1 MLIPYGLG
9 PAGILSFLARILHG
23 VSLSLRTAA
32 VAHASIAQNG
42 SSLSVAPLPAIR
54 DAQWRGGVADG
65 SEQWHTVELIYTD
78 GVSVLLDGRPL
89 FASVPLASRLL
100 PRRSWRVAVS
110 AKCGDRHD
118 AHWVSSIDLE
128 RGAAVRFGDAAV
140 RLSADGSHFA
150 SDAATFRYY
159 RPPIVSSMTPS
170 CGPRA
175 GGTHVTIRG
184 DGLAAGAG
192 PFLCGWGACG
202 WCDASP
208 PASPSLSNCRCENV
222 THATWDAAAREMR
235 CLTPELRGDEEVCL
249 AAVTNDGRALR
260 YCSTAA
266 RDDPRICRAAC
277 ATYGLALQYAS
288 RRCRN
293 DEDVVYVRLRLKLTL
308 PFATSL
314 LKPLTRRSLR
324 SDLAQQQGAPRC
336 SSTVSHSP
344 TRPEPS
350 VATSRRCS

>member
-1 MLIPYGLG
+1 MEQARRERRERLEALVATTSTGLKEAVEG
-9 PAGILSFLARILHG
+9 DPRVARNRRLVELAVAAHG
-23 VSLSLRTAA
+23 QALCFADASLRADRFVVASAVENEGRSLQFAA
-32 VAHASIAQNG
+32 
-42 SSLSVAPLPAIR
+42 
-54 DAQWRGGVADG
+54 
-65 SEQWHTVELIYTD
+65 
-78 GVSVLLDGRPL
+78 
-89 FASVPLASRLL
+89 
-100 PRRSWRVAVS
+100 
-110 AKCGDRHD
+110 
-118 AHWVSSIDLE
+118 
-128 RGAAVRFGDAAV
+128 
-140 RLSADGSHFA
+140 
-150 SDAATFRYY
+150 
-159 RPPIVSSMTPS
+159 
-170 CGPRA
+170 
-175 GGTHVTIRG
+175 
-184 DGLAAGAG
+184 
-192 PFLCGWGACG
+192 
-202 WCDASP
+202 
-208 PASPSLSNCRCENV
+208 
-222 THATWDAAAREMR
+222 
-235 CLTPELRGDEEVCL
+235 PELRGDEEVCL

-314 LKPLTRRSLR
+314 LKPLTRRSRR